1 MQAHKSGLPQKCHS
15 LGQVGCRLP
24 SLSPGGDPWK
34 HQQVT
39 VLCCLAPGE
48 EQEPHGDPVHCR
60 LYWLAAIV
68 AQGRIRSKLSHE
80 KQPWIYK
87 PNGKKYGL
95 TLPGFAALST
105 GHGVNECTPF
115 PPAQVL
121 LIQPCRTS
129 KWDANLP
136 GHPGRL
142 LATCRIHPGLPK
154 TQPRGPNPER
164 CWASQTSATHL
175 CILALGQHEQDQ
187 PLAVIIGEWGTQ
199 LEWVSLPPPNAKML
213 YIPLC
218 RFP

>member
-1 MQAHKSGLPQKCHS
+1 MQIPCIWLMQAHKSGLPQKCHS

-24 SLSPGGDPWK
+24 SLSPGGDPRK

-105 GHGVNECTPF
+105 GHGVNAHPSLQPRHRQHCWSSPAE
-115 PPAQVL
+115 PPSEMQTYL
-121 LIQPCRTS
+121 LIPAGS
-129 KWDANLP
+129 
-136 GHPGRL
+136 
-142 LATCRIHPGLPK
+142 
-154 TQPRGPNPER
+154 
-164 CWASQTSATHL
+164 
-175 CILALGQHEQDQ
+175 
-187 PLAVIIGEWGTQ
+187 
-199 LEWVSLPPPNAKML
+199 
-213 YIPLC
+213 
-218 RFP
+218 